1 MANWKKICIFF
12 TFSLLICICIA
23 VVVTVLRPYKAV
35 VAADSKICSEVGRDI
50 LKEGGSAAD
59 AAIAALLCTS
69 VVNPLSMGIGG
80 GSIFTIMSKNGS
92 VKIINSRETVPKAVK
107 EDLLSDCPCSETGGI
122 VWMGV
127 PGEIRGYERVHRLYG
142 RLPWSRLFQ
151 PTIRLAR
158 EGVKMSKTVARY
170 LHVIRNRGARQ
181 LFEDE
186 KGRMLKE
193 GDTMKFEEL
202 ADTLEEI
209 AENGADEF
217 YTGETAEKLLCDM
230 QRAGGSITLEDLRS
244 VAVSE
249 LEPWK
254 VSLGDYTMYFPPP
267 PSGASVVSFILNV
280 MEGYNLNPA
289 SLEGKERVLTYHR
302 YVEASKFANAQ
313 RKLMKDPRFNDVK
326 KAYAITEK
334 EFADH
339 IRKMITDDRTHD
351 NQYYNVTPEVDTQ
364 GTTHVSVLDEDGMA
378 VSVTSTINYMF
389 GCGEFSPQTGVIFN
403 NQLADFCHRADKI
416 QTGERPPSSMAPMI
430 LRSTK
435 TDDLIIIGASG
446 GTMITTGVTM
456 ALMNYLWFGNS
467 LKHSIAEPVVFVDSK
482 NRLSFE
488 TDFDEEV
495 IEALKD
501 RKDTVKYKK
510 YFYNVVNAIS
520 KRGGTIYAYSDNRKD
535 GEAAGY

>member
-1 MANWKKICIFF
+1 MELSWSGR
-12 TFSLLICICIA
+12 T
-23 VVVTVLRPYKAV
+23 V

-69 VVNPLSMGIGG
+69 VVNPQSTGIGG
-80 GSIFTIMSKNGS
+80 GSIFTIMSQNGT
-92 VKIINSRETVPKAVK
+92 VKIINSRETVPKTFK
-107 EDLLSDCPCSETGGI
+107 EDLLSDCPCSQTGGI
-122 VWMGV
+122 NWMGV

-158 EGVKMSKTVARY
+158 EGVKMSKIVARY
-170 LHVIRNRGARQ
+170 LHIIKNRGARQ
-181 LFEDE
+181 LFEE
-186 KGRMLKE
+186 QGRMLKE

-209 AENGADEF
+209 AENGPDEF
-217 YTGETAEKLLCDM
+217 YTGETAKKLLCDM

-244 VAVSE
+244 VEVSE
-249 LEPWK
+249 VEPWK
-254 VSLGDYTMYFPPP
+254 VSLGDYTMYLPPP
-267 PSGASVVSFILNV
+267 PSGAAVVSFILNV

-289 SLEGKERVLTYHR
+289 SVEGKARVLTYHR
-302 YVEASKFANAQ
+302 FVEAYKFANAQ
-313 RKLMKDPRFNDVK
+313 RKLMKDPRFNNVT
-326 KAYAITEK
+326 KAYAITRK

-339 IRKMITDDRTHD
+339 IRKKITDDQTHD
-351 NQYYNVTPEVDTQ
+351 AQYYSVTPEVDTQ
-364 GTTHVSVLDEDGMA
+364 GTSHVSVLDEDGMA
-378 VSVTSTINYMF
+378 VAVTSTINYMF

-403 NQLADFCHRADKI
+403 NQLADFCYRADKI

-435 TDDLIIIGASG
+435 TDDLIIIGGSG

-456 ALMNYLWFGNS
+456 ALANYLWLGNS
-467 LKHSIAEPVVFVDSK
+467 LEHSIAKPVVFVDGK

-488 TDFDEEV
+488 TDFDKDV

-501 RKDTVKYKK
+501 LKDTVKYQK

-520 KRGGTIYAYSDNRKD
+520 KQRGTIYAYSDVRKG
-535 GEAAGY
+535 GEAVGY